1 MKTREEIKDLAL
13 DAIGDDVEPR
23 TCQKWTRE
31 LVDAPSVGDVDGDG
45 DPDAED
51 GWKAEPNAGKHFG
64 DRNPPAGVPMYWE
77 GGSEDNGHRAWS
89 VGDGF
94 LVGVDT
100 PQNGKIGK
108 VHIDWVERNWGL
120 RYVGWSETISGI
132 RIPMPNPEPA
142 LKEPRPGTNLYKAWV
157 KLKDARRQAVKKG
170 YAERVKEIDKAIKN
184 LLQAKN
190 KK

>member
-51 GWKAEPNAGKHFG
+51 GWKAEPNVGKHFG

-132 RIPMPNPEPA
+132 RIPKPNPEPA
-142 LKEPRPGTNLYKAWV
+142 PKEPRPDSKAGKALRNLRA
-157 KLKDARRQAVKKG
+157 ARKRAHDNG
-170 YAERVKEIDKAIKN
+170 YTERVKELDKAIKAI
-184 LLQAKN
+184 LEAPRRR
-190 KK
+190 